1 MKITIQTDDPAV
13 ESVLQCVSNLDRKL
27 ARNALETA
35 IKYVDAVSIAAS
47 WTSQSRSLA
56 DDSGA
61 PLASFVQ
68 TSCPQS

>member
-1 MKITIQTDDPAV
+1 MKITIQMDDPVV

-35 IKYVDAVSIAAS
+35 MKYVYAVSIPVIWA
-47 WTSQSRSLA
+47 SQSRSLA
-56 DDSGA
+56 DDSGS